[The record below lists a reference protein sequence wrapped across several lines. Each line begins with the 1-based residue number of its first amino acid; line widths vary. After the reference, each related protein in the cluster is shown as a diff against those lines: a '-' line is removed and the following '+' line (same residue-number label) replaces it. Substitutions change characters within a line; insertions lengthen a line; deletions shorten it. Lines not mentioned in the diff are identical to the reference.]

1 MDREEI
7 LKKIADLQAEV
18 AQNQFD
24 IVAGK
29 IVERRFHW
37 HRSNRKFLLG
47 KIIEKLRKKLIKEV
61 ELLLEPVLENQKE
74 INFRFLSEIDRI
86 KSGCLSLETDKKQQ
100 KNEAADKKTH
110 FPGQE

>member
-1 MDREEI
+1 MNREEI
-7 LKKIADLQAEV
+7 LKKIADLQEEV

-24 IVAGK
+24 TIAGK

-37 HRSNRKFLLG
+37 HKSNRKNLFG

-74 INFRFLSEIDRI
+74 INFRFLYEIDRL
-86 KSGCLSLETDKKQQ
+86 KSACFSLETEKKQK
-100 KNEAADKKTH
+100 KNEAADKTTH
-110 FPGQE
+110 LPGQE